1 MTPYDGF
8 KIFKGGVLDRKMLRG
23 FQHRSMAIS
32 LPFVLHR
39 LLVDDDGV
47 AEGAAVA
54 YILWRNEL
62 DAVVFQESVPFVD
75 ADVLGLGG
83 LDNVERLGAA
93 LQERMNTLSRL
104 VTEEQEDITC
114 KYAVFFI
121 VCLYL
126 LGWMS

>member
-1 MTPYDGF
+1 M
-8 KIFKGGVLDRKMLRG
+8 LDRKMLRG

-104 VTEEQEDITC
+104 VTEEEEDITC
-114 KYAVFFI
+114 EYAVLCEDALL
-121 VCLYL
+121 VC
-126 LGWMS
+126 

>member
-1 MTPYDGF
+1 LTPYHGF

-39 LLVDDDGV
+39 LFVDDDGV
-47 AEGAAVA
+47 AEGAALA
-54 YILWRNEL
+54 YVLWRNEL
-62 DAVVFQESVPFVD
+62 DAVVFQESVPLVD

-83 LDNVERLGAA
+83 LDDVERLGIT
-93 LQERMNTLSRL
+93 LQERMNALSRL

-114 KYAVFFI
+114 EYAFTFVI
-121 VCLYL
+121 MC
-126 LGWMS
+126 